1 MTRSIV
7 VTTSYPRAHGDAE
20 GHFVSAEVRRLCE
33 RGNVTVLAPGSARP
47 SLWGE
52 RIVSLGG
59 DDAFGFP
66 GALARFRQQRA
77 RAWPATQ
84 FVWRAA
90 RWLRRETL
98 AQRDGAPTRVIAHFV
113 LPCGV
118 PIATRGLARGV
129 AELEVVCHGSDAR
142 LWARLPGRSLI
153 ARELLRSDAQLR
165 FVSAELRERVL
176 SSLPERERAQLA
188 TKSHVEPSP
197 CDVEGVPTK
206 AAARSALGVAPN
218 TKLAVV
224 VARLIPSKRVDIA
237 LEACRRIHN
246 LDVIV
251 LGDGPERAPLTARFP
266 LVRFIGQVDRP
277 TALTHIAAAD
287 ALVSA
292 SLEEGAPTAIR
303 EARALGTPVICLA
316 AGDLL
321 TWAQSDPGLVVI
333 A

>member
-1 MTRSIV
+1 VTRSIV
-7 VTTSYPRAHGDAE
+7 VTTSYPRVHGDAE

-33 RGNVTVLAPGSARP
+33 RGEVTVVAPGSARS

-52 RIVSLGG
+52 RIVGLGG

-66 GALARFRQQRA
+66 GVLARLREQRA
-77 RAWPATQ
+77 RVVPATQ
-84 FVWRAA
+84 FVWRAT
-90 RWLRRETL
+90 RWLHRESL
-98 AQRDGAPTRVIAHFV
+98 APRDGAPTRVVAHFV

-118 PIATRGLARGV
+118 PIATRGLAPGV

-153 ARELLRSDAQLR
+153 ARDLLRSGARLR
-165 FVSAELRERVL
+165 FVSAELRDRVL
-176 SSLPERERAQLA
+176 TSLPERERAQLA
-188 TKSHVEPSP
+188 AKTRVEPSP

-206 AAARSALGVAPN
+206 TEARSALGIAPQ

-224 VARLIPSKRVDIA
+224 VARLIASKRVDVA
-237 LEACRRIHN
+237 LEACRRIPH
-246 LDVIV
+246 LEVIV

-277 TALTHIAAAD
+277 TALTHLAAAD

-333 A
+333 D